1 MLRRF
6 ANDVSGSIG
15 SVLALGSLTLLGA
28 ISASLDY
35 SRMTSTRAAL
45 GAAAD
50 AAALAGA
57 QAPVAQQATL
67 ARNVFDANFRNAAP
81 VASFT
86 TSSFRR
92 GNDDVFRIEAV
103 STVSMTLSQAI
114 GFTSAPVKAIS
125 EVVLGNDA
133 DIQAA
138 LVLDV
143 TGSMGGTKL
152 TNLKTSA
159 TNMVNTLFDRLQR
172 TNQVKMSVVP
182 FSEYVNIGLTN
193 RNASWTTNTA
203 DYSETRQSCEWRRR
217 SGQWRW
223 ECRDITTNYVWEGC
237 VGSRSNP
244 NNIRDDNYAIERVP
258 GVFDVTCPASLLP
271 LTPSRTQIL
280 SKIDSLTAGGNT
292 YIPAGAMWGW
302 ATLSPRE
309 PFNEPT
315 DPVRTTKR
323 YLVLMTDGENTIS
336 PTYPYHD
343 GSNTTT
349 ANNLTRDVCAN
360 IKADNIEVFSIA
372 FQVTSNTVKTLLQN
386 CATTTDKYFDAA
398 NSTELA
404 DAFDKIARQMTTLRI
419 AK

>member
-35 SRMTSTRAAL
+35 TRMTNTRAAL

-57 QAPVAQQATL
+57 QATTGQQATL

-125 EVVLGNDA
+125 EVVMGNDA

-143 TGSMGGTKL
+143 TGSMDGTKL

-159 TNMVNTLFDRLQR
+159 KNMVNTLFDRLQR
-172 TNQVKMSVVP
+172 ANQVKMSVVP
-182 FSEYVNIGLTN
+182 FAAYVNIGKSY

-203 DYSETRQSCEWRRR
+203 DYSETTQSCDWRRR
-217 SGQWRW
+217 RGEWRW
-223 ECRDITTNYVWEGC
+223 ECTDVTTNYTWDGC
-237 VGSRSNP
+237 VGSRSSP
-244 NNIRDDNYAIERVP
+244 FNIRDDNYASERVP
-258 GVFDVTCPASLLP
+258 GVFNVSCPVELLP
-271 LTPSRTQIL
+271 LTPSRSSIL
-280 SKIDSLTAGGNT
+280 GKIDALTADGMT

-302 ATLSPRE
+302 ATLSPKE

-315 DPVRTTKR
+315 TPNRTTKR

-343 GSNTTT
+343 GGNTTT
-349 ANNLTRDVCAN
+349 ANNLTRDICTN

-372 FQVTSNTVKTLLQN
+372 FQVNSNTVKTLLQN
-386 CATTTDKYFDAA
+386 CASSVDKYFDAA
-398 NSTELA
+398 NATQLS